1 MPTRPEWRVPTP
13 QSGVRHRRV
22 SDPDEE
28 TFRSSASFLHF
39 RGSLD
44 QDYFVPASNLNVT
57 VPASTLWTPKAEAE
71 AKAEPVDNEIRL
83 RVRVPAHLMAKYAT
97 MLAKRERPGTVK
109 TKHMRRDSSA
119 PVKRGLSAPDNMEDA
134 PVTKKAS
141 ASTLD
146 WRLYRNAKIG
156 HAEMEDKFLLR
167 VLLIQAVFEM
177 NDMQRAFEGLKGL
190 QKEQQWGMLEPRNLI
205 AATILL
211 ARAAVSMGEHA
222 LAVDQWTFA
231 LQIIEQHYV
240 RDVDLRLLGYMGLA
254 RAHELQQQPEQMLEN
269 YTVAVELIEHSDDS
283 AVRAHA
289 HAGMARA
296 AAMVGNNQMRD
307 NSEGVSLNQWIWLRE
322 GAKEEA
328 APAAEEAT
336 LAAAEAALAPSRLRR
351 LIQTFSTRHQPVSAD
366 NIDRAGQKAG
376 LGRRQQR

>member
-1 MPTRPEWRVPTP
+1 MPTRKEWRVPTP
-13 QSGVRHRRV
+13 QSGVRHGRD
-22 SDPDEE
+22 SYPDEE
-28 TFRSSASFLHF
+28 SFRSSASFLHF

-44 QDYFVPASNLNVT
+44 PDYFVPASNLNVT

-71 AKAEPVDNEIRL
+71 AKAEPVDDEIRL

-109 TKHMRRDSSA
+109 TKHMRRNSSA
-119 PVKRGLSAPDNMEDA
+119 PVKRGSSALDDMDDA
-134 PVTKKAS
+134 PVTKKVS

-222 LAVDQWTFA
+222 LAAEHWTFA
-231 LQIIEQHYV
+231 LQIIELHYA
-240 RDVDLRLLGYMGLA
+240 REVDLRLLGYMGLA
-254 RAHELQQQPEQMLEN
+254 RSHELQQQPEHMLQN
-269 YTVAVELIEHSDDS
+269 YTVAVELAEHSDDS

-289 HAGMARA
+289 HAGMAGA
-296 AAMVGNNQMRD
+296 AAMVGD
-307 NSEGVSLNQWIWLRE
+307 N
-322 GAKEEA
+322 
-328 APAAEEAT
+328 
-336 LAAAEAALAPSRLRR
+336 
-351 LIQTFSTRHQPVSAD
+351 
-366 NIDRAGQKAG
+366 
-376 LGRRQQR
+376 